1 MTDDA
6 HKPTKAA
13 KAAQAPDQ
21 APHQARKALGL
32 HPAIGAAA
40 RGAMQMM
47 RALSP
52 GELAT
57 LPGKGLDKLR
67 AAKAARR
74 RGQAPDWQLRCAGL
88 DDLPRLRQLQAA
100 ALGREPINEA
110 EALTLWQALSEAGG
124 QVWLL
129 ESGADIAGAATL
141 YLLPGLGHG
150 GQPLAL
156 LQDLLVDPASR
167 DRGVARLLITELSLR
182 AQAIGAR
189 RLALSVEPGERHG
202 PATRSNRPGRDYI
215 ETLTPVRTPGGVGG
229 VGGVGE
235 PA

>member
-1 MTDDA
+1 MTESA
-6 HKPTKAA
+6 PKSPKTAPTPPKAVNTA
-13 KAAQAPDQ
+13 NGP
-21 APHQARKALGL
+21 RKSMAL
-32 HPAIGAAA
+32 HPALGAAA
-40 RGAMQMM
+40 RGALQVM

-74 RGQAPDWQLRCAGL
+74 RGHAPDWQLRCASV

-100 ALGREPINEA
+100 ALGREPIGEA
-110 EALTLWQALSEAGG
+110 EALPLWQALTEAGG

-129 ESGADIAGAATL
+129 EAGADIAGAATL

-189 RLALSVEPGERHG
+189 RLALSVEPGERNG
-202 PATRSNRPGRDYI
+202 PGARGGRPSRDYI
-215 ETLTPVRTPGGVGG
+215 ETLTPVRTPP
-229 VGGVGE
+229 GGVGE